1 LAQGSSSL
9 LHAHVLARIL
19 LNMMFLLLTV
29 ASGLLQVVDEV
40 AEVPDRGLLDSEQ
53 VVRQD
58 LEEAPEMSFAEV
70 DASALAQMDASSLG
84 AAMSSQLRA
93 EVDELLGLA
102 KAQLATEVEDKELLA
117 QLEAAMEERIDL
129 EVEELEDIAM
139 QQLHQELAE
148 AQGTSFVQM
157 DESAEEELPPMEN
170 ALQGAM
176 QQVQAL
182 TSNPQQLEML
192 TTQLKREISGLE
204 KVLEE
209 QKELKKNPAK
219 LAETL
224 GEQKERLVQAIA
236 EMEKQGTKKNIRK
249 AMDEEI
255 AKVQQ
260 VMEDLKSMKRN
271 PKKIQQQVAQ
281 DVAILQKEVA
291 ALEEVLAA
299 PEKLSEMVDQNIQ
312 RVQDAL
318 TRLYDMTSSPEK
330 LTASLQADLQ
340 SLQGMLE
347 PGASFLEQEEVE
359 EEVPA
364 LEGER
369 LLPKLAEMF
378 LPQEQLVEA

>member
-1 LAQGSSSL
+1 ML
-9 LHAHVLARIL
+9 
-19 LNMMFLLLTV
+19 FLLLTV

-40 AEVPDRGLLDSEQ
+40 AETAQESLLDSEN

-58 LEEAPEMSFAEV
+58 IEEEYAPEMSFAEV
-70 DASALAQMDASSLG
+70 DATALAQMDASSLG

-102 KAQLATEVEDKELLA
+102 KAQLAKEVEDKELLA
-117 QLEAAMEERIDL
+117 ELEAAMEDRIDL
-129 EVEELEDIAM
+129 EVEELEEIAM
-139 QQLHQELAE
+139 QQLHKEIADV
-148 AQGTSFVQM
+148 QGTSFVEM
-157 DESAEEELPPMEN
+157 DAEAEEEQPPSMEN
-170 ALQGAM
+170 ALQAAM
-176 QQVQAL
+176 QQVQDL
-182 TSNPQQLEML
+182 TSNPAQLEQL
-192 TTQLKREISGLE
+192 TMQLKREISGLE

-209 QKELKKNPAK
+209 QKELKKNPEK

-224 GEQKERLVQAIA
+224 GEQKERLTQAIA
-236 EMEKQGTKKNIRK
+236 EMEKQGSKKNIRK
-249 AMDEEI
+249 AMDAEI

-260 VMEDLKSMKRN
+260 VMEDLKSLKRN
-271 PKKIQQQVAQ
+271 PKKIQDQVAA
-281 DVAILQKEVA
+281 DVQILQKEVQ

-299 PEKLSEMVDQNIQ
+299 PEKLTEMVDQNIQ

-330 LTASLQADLQ
+330 LSASLQADLQ
-340 SLQGMLE
+340 SLQGLLE
-347 PGASFLEQEEVE
+347 PGASFLEMEDEEE